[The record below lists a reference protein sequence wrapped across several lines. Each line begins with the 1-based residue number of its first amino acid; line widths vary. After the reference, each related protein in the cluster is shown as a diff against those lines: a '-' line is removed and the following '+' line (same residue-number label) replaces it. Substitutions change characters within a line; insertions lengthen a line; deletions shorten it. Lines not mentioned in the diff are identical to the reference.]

1 MIVRTIGRLILV
13 PVAYC
18 LASVTAAFIA
28 VTLGLEKIT
37 VAMSGKEG
45 GAETV
50 AAFWELV
57 MQGGALIMGLT
68 MLPSLAVV
76 LIGEIAR
83 IRSWLYYMVGGG
95 LALGLLPLLAKASAA
110 GGAAQLPPEAVWQV
124 LATAGFAGG
133 LVYWLVAGRTA

>member
-1 MIVRTIGRLILV
+1 MILRTLGRLILV
-13 PVAYC
+13 PVAFC
-18 LASVTAAFIA
+18 LAAATAAVVA

-50 AAFWELV
+50 QAYWELV
-57 MQGGALIMGLT
+57 MQGGAFIAGLT
-68 MLPSLAVV
+68 MLPALAVV
-76 LIGEIAR
+76 IVGEVAR
-83 IRSWLYYMVGGG
+83 IRSWLFYMIGGG
-95 LALGLLPLLAKASAA
+95 LSLGLLPLVAKA
-110 GGAAQLPPEAVWQV
+110 GAPDLMAMPPTALWQV